1 MNFHDDI
8 NAGERASR
16 AASQRYFSGM
26 ENPDFAME
34 RGMESGAGQVVSG
47 AETITVEHIGDIVS
61 ARQAARLLV
70 QRLGF
75 SDNQT
80 TIVVTAV
87 SELARNIILYA
98 SRGEISLSARM
109 SSARVGIVVE
119 ACDAGPGIAD
129 VQAAMESGYST
140 SGGLGYGLSG
150 VRGMADEFEI
160 SSQLGRGTRI
170 VVTMWLR

>member
-1 MNFHDDI
+1 MNFLDEI
-8 NAGERASR
+8 NAGERAAR
-16 AASQRYFSGM
+16 ATSQRLFSSM
-26 ENPDFAME
+26 ENADFAVEPVME
-34 RGMESGAGQVVSG
+34 PAEVQTISGAD
-47 AETITVEHIGDIVS
+47 TIPIERTGDIVK

-70 QRLGF
+70 QSLGF

-87 SELARNIILYA
+87 SELARNISLYA
-98 SRGEISLSARM
+98 RCGEILLATRM

-170 VVTMWLR
+170 VLTMWLR